1 MKPLDFVM
9 TPKGG
14 IGLITETN
22 DGGKQASIEYIYN
35 PNNEYNA
42 WWYEKELK
50 VLISLPRLLALSTC
64 HPFGGPEG
72 SSGYWIQEVSEWLKE
87 MKLTKCWSVDGLVS
101 DLNNENKVFYEV
113 EGELKCF
120 IIHEGD

>member
-22 DGGKQASIEYIYN
+22 DEGKKASIDYIYN

-42 WWYEKELK
+42 WWGEEELK
-50 VLISLPRLLALSTC
+50 VLISLPRLLALATC
-64 HPFGGPEG
+64 HPFGCG
-72 SSGYWIQEVSEWLKE
+72 SKD
-87 MKLTKCWSVDGLVS
+87 VD
-101 DLNNENKVFYEV
+101 KFYS
-113 EGELKCF
+113 K
-120 IIHEGD
+120 